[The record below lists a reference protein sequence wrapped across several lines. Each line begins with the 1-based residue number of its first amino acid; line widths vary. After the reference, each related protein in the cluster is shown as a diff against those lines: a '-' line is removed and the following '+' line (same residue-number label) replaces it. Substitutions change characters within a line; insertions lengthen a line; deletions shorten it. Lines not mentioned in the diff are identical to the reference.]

1 MSYPLAC
8 ATKVLR
14 VQTARG
20 PAGPGVTMVRIW
32 PCDPTK
38 LEIFWGTVDN
48 PYEYQQ
54 LVDLPL
60 IESTTLDLLQDVE
73 IAKDLVADPTGG
85 TLLVNDQDVLQYDA
99 ATSTW
104 VNQQL
109 SVDSIASPPT
119 YLDPNTG
126 TPLPT
131 TGMVMTSD
139 GAGGTTWAVP
149 PGGYTY
155 ATGVFGTYH
164 YSAGTIPPGTIHQF
178 AMSQMPTGWLAC
190 NGSTVDRVLYQR
202 LFNAIGT
209 SWGSGDGSTTF
220 HLPAIAPVA
229 VGGISNLHHGIH
241 E

>member
-1 MSYPLAC
+1 
-8 ATKVLR
+8 
-14 VQTARG
+14 
-20 PAGPGVTMVRIW
+20 
-32 PCDPTK
+32 
-38 LEIFWGTVDN
+38 
-48 PYEYQQ
+48 
-54 LVDLPL
+54 L

-119 YLDPNTG
+119 YLDPHTG

-220 HLPAIAPVA
+220 HLPAIAPIA